1 MNKFDFQI
9 DVIKTDR
16 KKSVSIQLEGELVK
30 VRVPRSLSDE
40 RINSLIKKRIPWIK
54 TKLKEYSQRPSVM
67 PKKYVDGEIFP
78 YLGKNYCL
86 KVEVGDD
93 LSIKMKNGY
102 FLATIPETEADK
114 SKQVKH
120 LLIGWYQSHAKKHLK
135 EKTNQLSELVGAS
148 PVSVSIKNYKSR
160 WGSCSSSGVID
171 YNWRIILAP
180 HFIIDYVVVHELC
193 HLLEHNHSPKYW
205 RIVEKITPNWK
216 NYRDWLRH
224 NSDILKHSI

>member
-40 RINSLIKKRIPWIK
+40 RINNLIKKRTPWIK
-54 TKLKEYSQRPSVM
+54 TKLKEYSQRSSVT
-67 PKKYVDGEIFP
+67 PKKYIDGEIFP

-102 FLATIPETEADK
+102 FLTTIPETEAEK

-120 LLIGWYQSHAKKHLK
+120 LLMGWYQSHAEKHLK
-135 EKTNQLSELVGAS
+135 EKTNRLSELVGAS

-160 WGSCSSSGVID
+160 WGSCSSNGVID

-180 HFIIDYVVVHELC
+180 HYIIDYVVVHELC

>member
-40 RINSLIKKRIPWIK
+40 RINSLIKRRIPWIK

-78 YLGKNYCL
+78 YLGKDYCL

-102 FLATIPETEADK
+102 FLITIPKTGKDAN
-114 SKQVKH
+114 KQVKH
-120 LLIGWYQSHAKKHLK
+120 LLMGWYQSHAEKYLK
-135 EKTNQLSELVGAS
+135 EKTDRLSELVGAS
-148 PVSVSIKNYKSR
+148 PTSVSIKNYKSR
-160 WGSCSSSGVID
+160 WGSCSSNGVID

-180 HFIIDYVVVHELC
+180 HYIVDYVVVHELC
-193 HLLEHNHSPKYW
+193 HLLEHNHSPHYW

-224 NSDILKHSI
+224 NSDILKLSI